1 MILGVIQARSGSK
14 RLPRKVLKPL
24 LDKPMLLHIVNR
36 LKSSSYIEMMAIATT
51 DYSEDTAIEDFAK
64 ENRIGCY
71 RGKELDIAD
80 RLYQTGRKYKA
91 DTIVRIWGDCPLID
105 SIIVDRVIAE
115 FVKENADYASNL
127 NPPTYPRGM
136 DVEVYAIET
145 LEKIINDTEDPFY
158 REYPKEYISNKP
170 REFNIVNV
178 ENNVNLSH
186 LHWTVDYMED
196 FIFVERIYRELYKK
210 DHPFKM
216 HDVLNLLEKNQSL
229 GKMNKNLKRNIE
241 YYDALELREK

>member
-1 MILGVIQARSGSK
+1 MILGVIQARFGSK

-51 DYSEDTAIEDFAK
+51 DYSEDNAIEDFAK
-64 ENRIGCY
+64 ENKIGCY
-71 RGKELDIAD
+71 RGKELDIVD

-91 DTIVRIWGDCPLID
+91 STIVRIWGDCPLID
-105 SIIVDRVIAE
+105 PIIVDRTISE
-115 FVKENADYASNL
+115 FLKENADYASNL

-145 LEKIINDTEDPFY
+145 LEKIINDTEDPFH
-158 REYPKEYISNKP
+158 REYPKEYIINKS

-196 FIFVERIYRELYKK
+196 FKFVERVYEELYKK
-210 DHPFKM
+210 NHLFTMQDI
-216 HDVLNLLEKNQSL
+216 LNLLEKN
-229 GKMNKNLKRNIE
+229 KAFREMNKNLRRNIE
-241 YYDALELREK
+241 YYEALELREK